1 MVETR
6 LKGRSYRA
14 SFHLPGAVQWV
25 LLFAVLMPERGVQ
38 VQGQTCA
45 DAADKSSTVVSCDNK
60 GLTAVPAFGNPDA
73 IKV

>member
-14 SFHLPGAVQWV
+14 SLLLPGAAKWV

-38 VQGQTCA
+38 VQGQTC
-45 DAADKSSTVVSCDNK
+45 DTSGTYVDCGGK
-60 GLTAVPAFGNPDA
+60 GLTAVPAFGNPNA
-73 IKV
+73 LYV

>member
-1 MVETR
+1 MDETR
-6 LKGRSYRA
+6 LKRRYRV
-14 SFHLPGAVQWV
+14 SFLLPGAAKWV

-45 DAADKSSTVVSCDNK
+45 DAADTSDKYVWCSNK

-73 IKV
+73 TDV